1 MEKRLIGLIY
11 NYGQT
16 ICISTTSNNP
26 NINLVIILFLGW
38 SYGSMGKMGKQIFYY
53 LTIGGIGMWAL
64 YRLFTLNGAIRKYNK
79 QIAYDCGFT
88 NDEVIKLGL
97 Y

>member
-1 MEKRLIGLIY
+1 MDKQFTYQQRAL
-11 NYGQT
+11 T
-16 ICISTTSNNP
+16 PTTMW
-26 NINLVIILFLGW
+26 LLFLFLGW

-53 LTIGGIGMWAL
+53 LTLGGIGLWII

-97 Y
+97 F

>member
-1 MEKRLIGLIY
+1 MDKQFAYQQRAL
-11 NYGQT
+11 T
-16 ICISTTSNNP
+16 PTSMW
-26 NINLVIILFLGW
+26 LLFLFLGW

-53 LTIGGIGMWAL
+53 LTLGGIGLWAL

>member
-1 MEKRLIGLIY
+1 MDKQFTYQQRAL
-11 NYGQT
+11 T
-16 ICISTTSNNP
+16 PTS
-26 NINLVIILFLGW
+26 IWLLFLFLGW

-53 LTIGGIGMWAL
+53 LTLGGIGFWII

>member
-1 MEKRLIGLIY
+1 MDKQFTYQQRALTPTTMWLLFLI
-11 NYGQT
+11 
-16 ICISTTSNNP
+16 
-26 NINLVIILFLGW
+26 LGW

-53 LTIGGIGMWAL
+53 ITLGGIGFWII

-79 QIAYDCGFT
+79 QIAYECGFT

>member
-1 MEKRLIGLIY
+1 MDKQFAYQQRALNPSTMWLLFLI
-11 NYGQT
+11 
-16 ICISTTSNNP
+16 
-26 NINLVIILFLGW
+26 LGW
-38 SYGSMGKMGKQIFYY
+38 SYGSMGKMGKQILYY
-53 LTIGGIGMWAL
+53 ITFFGLLLWFF
-64 YRLFTLNGAIRKYNK
+64 YRLFTLNGAIKKYNK

>member
-1 MEKRLIGLIY
+1 MDKQFAYQQRALIP
-11 NYGQT
+11 
-16 ICISTTSNNP
+16 TSMW
-26 NINLVIILFLGW
+26 LLFLFLGW

-53 LTIGGIGMWAL
+53 LTLGGIGFWII